1 MFDSLSSFV
10 EGLPV
15 IGNIFDFITAVFD
28 ASKELVE
35 GVFSGSSE
43 GSSFDGSSLD
53 GSSNGDAGNAGD
65 DADAGA
71 DA

>member
-15 IGNIFDFITAVFD
+15 IGNIFNFITAVFD

-43 GSSFDGSSLD
+43 GSSSDGSSLD

>member
-1 MFDSLSSFV
+1 MFESLSSFV

-28 ASKELVE
+28 ASKDLVE

-43 GSSFDGSSLD
+43 GSSFDGSSFD
-53 GSSNGDAGNAGD
+53 GSSNGDA
-65 DADAGA
+65 DAGA

>member
-1 MFDSLSSFV
+1 MFESLSSFV
-10 EGLPV
+10 DGLPV
-15 IGNIFDFITAVFD
+15 IGNIFNFITAVFD

-43 GSSFDGSSLD
+43 GSSFDGSSFD
-53 GSSNGDAGNAGD
+53 GSSNGDA
-65 DADAGA
+65 DAGA

>member
-1 MFDSLSSFV
+1 MFESLSSFV

-28 ASKELVE
+28 ASKDLVE

-43 GSSFDGSSLD
+43 GSSFDGSS
-53 GSSNGDAGNAGD
+53 NGDAGNAGD

-71 DA
+71 EA